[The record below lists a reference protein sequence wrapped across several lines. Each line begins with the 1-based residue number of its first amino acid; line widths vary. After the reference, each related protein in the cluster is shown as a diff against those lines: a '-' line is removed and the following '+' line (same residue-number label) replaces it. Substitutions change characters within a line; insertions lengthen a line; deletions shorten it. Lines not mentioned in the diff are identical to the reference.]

1 MRLYIALLIFITSCS
16 GYQVVKN
23 QNPFEDEGIRSI
35 TVPMFVNRSS
45 LSHVSGPFTQEIIKV
60 LKSINGLRVYS
71 GEVEKA
77 DAILIGVI
85 DSAGKRSEIFKTG
98 TTIFTEGELEKSI
111 GNRAQFYVPSNNSV
125 KLTVQYFLIK
135 DPTYFDK
142 KLVKSE
148 IGKFLKNHPK
158 IVFNSTIGAS
168 GTFTREIESTELID
182 GPGITNFSR
191 TKNSYELAIRSMARS
206 SAQSLKQ
213 TVIYV
218 F

>member
-77 DAILIGVI
+77 